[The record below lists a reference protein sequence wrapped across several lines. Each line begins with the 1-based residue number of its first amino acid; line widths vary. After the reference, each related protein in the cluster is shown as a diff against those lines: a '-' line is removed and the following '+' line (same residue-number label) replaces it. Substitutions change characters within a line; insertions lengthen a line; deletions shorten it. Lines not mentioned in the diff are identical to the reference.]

1 MNARLQRRVR
11 GKSGGSEK
19 GETNKY
25 KHESISWIPHIEES
39 ANIEGTADGA
49 DSDATIGADGLLGEA
64 QSAAP
69 NQGASTT
76 MNLEDIWGASF

>member
-1 MNARLQRRVR
+1 MLRQIGNLHAADD
-11 GKSGGSEK
+11 
-19 GETNKY
+19 
-25 KHESISWIPHIEES
+25 I
-39 ANIEGTADGA
+39 AGTDDGA

-76 MNLEDIWGASF
+76 MNLDEIWGEF